1 MIRSGLPMLG
11 NQGFKISSKA
21 KTLKICLSAE
31 SFSEFARPHPQATAQ
46 REPTVATA
54 TTHHERSKKLD
65 KRPTEGCLK
74 HGPIS
79 LSRSGVLMI
88 MGLIE

>member
-1 MIRSGLPMLG
+1 M
-11 NQGFKISSKA
+11 SKCRELFRVCQTA
-21 KTLKICLSAE
+21 PPGDCAE
-31 SFSEFARPHPQATAQ
+31 GANCGYCHDA
-46 REPTVATA
+46 
-54 TTHHERSKKLD
+54 HHERSKKLD